1 MSARLRLAG
10 VGCVRGGRAL
20 FTGVDLDLAPGDA
33 LAVTGPNGAGKTSL
47 LRLVA
52 GLLPAQA
59 GSIESAGRMA
69 FAGEQAALDSERP
82 LAKALRYWARI
93 DGGGDADVARALEAM
108 GLGHLSEVPV
118 RLLSAGQRKRAS
130 LARVI
135 AGSAEIW
142 LLDEPA
148 NGLDTDSRERLEAAI
163 AAHRSGGGIALVATH
178 QPVAMAGARELAIGD
193 SE

>member
-1 MSARLRLAG
+1 M
-10 VGCVRGGRAL
+10 GCVRGGRAL

-59 GSIESAGRMA
+59 GSITCGGRMA
-69 FAGEQAALDSERP
+69 FAGEQAALDPERP
-82 LAKALRYWARI
+82 LARALRYWARI
-93 DGGGDADVARALEAM
+93 DGGGEAEVARALDAM
-108 GLGHLSEVPV
+108 GLGHLAEVPV
-118 RLLSAGQRKRAS
+118 RMLSAGQRKRAS

-135 AGSAEIW
+135 AGGAEIW
-142 LLDEPA
+142 LLDEPT

-163 AAHRSGGGIALVATH
+163 AAHRAGGGIALVATH
-178 QPVAMAGARELAIGD
+178 QPVAMAGARELAIG
-193 SE
+193 SAR